1 MNSFA
6 TYPAAA
12 LLVADQTV
20 SDRVQRARARAAVT
34 AVRRARR
41 AERRA
46 QRVLTR
52 QTSPKALLTGS
63 AFHVAPTAH

>member
-20 SDRVQRARARAAVT
+20 SDRVQQAQARAEVNAA
-34 AVRRARR
+34 RRARR

-52 QTSPKALLTGS
+52 LASPRSSQPGRVLHLARTT
-63 AFHVAPTAH
+63 H

>member
-20 SDRVQRARARAAVT
+20 SDRVQRAQARAEVK

-52 QTSPKALLTGS
+52 PASATTPLPGR
-63 AFHVAPTAH
+63 AFHAARTAH